1 MALISF
7 GYRVDM
13 YTIAPPTELGAYI
26 VAYDLDGV
34 LKQKDHLGVVSLVGS
49 GAGGPQGIP
58 GPVGPGGLTWSGLW
72 SATSSYSIN
81 YAVGY
86 ASASWWCILGVT
98 GATGNDS
105 PDIDTTHWALLAAQG
120 SPGPQGGQG
129 EHGLD
134 GPRGLTGAT
143 GATGPSGDIFT
154 FSSNLTVSLS
164 NGKTFGKYKNLDVIP
179 SYGLTVHDVLQM
191 AIVEA
196 LDPTITITS
205 PTTVQ
210 FNQVDINNKLNFN
223 YIINSLGATVSL
235 VDLAW
240 RRGNTGIWI
249 SLTQSI
255 SATSFTHSYTDSG
268 YNSSVF
274 NYRYYVSDTAGG
286 YTYSY
291 LNITPITYATPGA
304 TLPVSYVNG
313 LSPETNLM
321 RELGNIE
328 SNMSGTITRNSP
340 YVNLLSYDLQYR
352 KNSGSWVTFN
362 TNSTIGTSSATIPTT
377 NHNETSLFDSTS
389 ISYRVVVTDSYTQSY
404 LATSTINFYSLIFY
418 GPTSS
423 VPTNS
428 SQVRSLPNRIF
439 INGSNPFTLNTGNV
453 YSNFVV
459 STPQSVTSLSVL
471 DTSTNV
477 VITMNSTTFSV
488 ADYYGT
494 LSTYKIFSATQ
505 AVPYTSSHPY
515 QITKI

>member
-1 MALISF
+1 MASISF

-13 YTIAPPTELGAYI
+13 YAILPPTDPAAYI

-34 LKQKDHLGVVSLVGS
+34 LKQKDHLGVVTLVGS
-49 GAGGPQGIP
+49 GAGGPQGVP
-58 GPVGPGGLTWSGLW
+58 GPVGPAGLTWSGFW

-86 ASASWWCILGVT
+86 GSASWWCISGVT

-120 SPGPQGGQG
+120 SPGGQGGQG

-134 GPRGLTGAT
+134 GPRGLT

-154 FSSNLTVSLS
+154 FSSNLTVSLA
-164 NGKTFGKYKNLDVIP
+164 NGKTFGKYENLDVIP
-179 SYGLTVHDVLQM
+179 SYGLTLHEVLQM

-196 LDPTITITS
+196 LEPTTTLTS
-205 PTTVQ
+205 TTTVQ
-210 FNQVDINNKLNFN
+210 FNQVDIDNVLHFS

-235 VDLAW
+235 VDLSW
-240 RRGNTGIWI
+240 RRGNVGSWVT
-249 SLTQSI
+249 LTQST
-255 SATSFTHSYTDSG
+255 SATSFTHSYVDSG

-274 NYRYYVSDTAGG
+274 NYRYYVSDTAAG

-291 LNITPITYATPGA
+291 LNITPVTYVVPSA

-313 LSPETNLM
+313 LSPETNLL

-328 SNMSGTITRNSP
+328 SNMSGSITRNSP
-340 YVNLLSYDLQYR
+340 YIDLVSYDLQYR
-352 KNSGSWVTFN
+352 KNSGSWVTFS
-362 TNSTIGTSSATIPTT
+362 TNSSIGTSSTSIPTT
-377 NHNETSLFDSTS
+377 NHNATSSLFDSTS

-428 SQVRSLPNRIF
+428 SQVRSLPSRIF
-439 INGSNPFTLNTGNV
+439 INGSNPFTLNTGTI
-453 YSNFVV
+453 YSNFIVA
-459 STPQSVTSLSVL
+459 TPQSVSSLSVL

-477 VITMNSTTFSV
+477 PITMNSTTFSV
-488 ADYYGT
+488 ANYYGT
-494 LSTYKIFSATQ
+494 LSTYKVFSATQ